1 MLEESNGH
9 LLATTTTFK
18 KLLLLLFIMKLRQ
31 PIIAFMGHIDH
42 GKTSLQD
49 FIRQTSTA
57 KQEAGKITQ
66 HIGCSNITLEAVK
79 KICGKLLD
87 ALKLSITIPGLLFID
102 SPGHAAFISLRK
114 RGGNLADIA
123 ILVIDIMKGVMPQT
137 LECIEILKQYKT
149 PFVIAL
155 NKIDSLSGWQ
165 AKKDAPLI
173 QNISSQPL
181 SVQKEIETRLYELVG
196 KLSELGFNSERFD
209 RIEDYTKQIAIVP
222 TSALTGEGIPEL
234 LMVLTG
240 LCLKFMEQSLNI
252 NIKGNAK
259 GTILEIKEEQG
270 LGKTM
275 DAIIYDGSLKKGDII
290 VIGTLT
296 EPISTKVKALLEPA
310 PLKDMKD
317 KKTKFMQVAEVSAA
331 AGIKISAPEI
341 EEVVAGMPFRS
352 CSQEEIARVKEEI
365 KKEVEEVIIETEESG
380 VVIKADS
387 LGSLEA
393 LIKLLKEKNISVKKA
408 SIGNISKKDIAD
420 ASVKYE
426 EDPFNSVV
434 LGFNV
439 ELMPDILAYQ
449 NVKIITHDVIYRLIE
464 DFEKWKEEEK
474 KKLESRKLSFVTK
487 PCKLQILRGYVF
499 RQSNPAIVGI
509 DVLMGSLKTG
519 TPLMKKDGI
528 AITEVKNIQHDKEN
542 VESVEKGKQVAV
554 SLTKVTV
561 GRQINEGDILYSAVN
576 EGDFRKLKELKKYL
590 APEEKG
596 LLKEIAS
603 IMREKNTVWGI

>member
-1 MLEESNGH
+1 MR
-9 LLATTTTFK
+9 
-18 KLLLLLFIMKLRQ
+18 MRQ
-31 PIIAFMGHIDH
+31 PIVAFVGHIDH

-49 FIRQTSTA
+49 YIRHSSTA
-57 KQEAGKITQ
+57 KTEAGMITQ
-66 HIGCSNITLEAVK
+66 HIGSTNIPLETIK
-79 KICGKLLD
+79 KICGNLLD
-87 ALKLSITIPGLLFID
+87 ALKLKVVIPGLLFID
-102 SPGHAAFISLRK
+102 TPGHAAFTNLRK

-123 ILVIDIMKGVMPQT
+123 VLVVDIMKGVMPQT

-149 PFVIAL
+149 PFIIAL
-155 NKIDSLSGWQ
+155 NKIDSLQGWQ
-165 AKKDAPLI
+165 PKKEISLM
-173 QNISSQPL
+173 QNISSQ
-181 SVQKEIETRLYELVG
+181 SATAQKAIETKLYELVG

-209 RIEDYTKQIAIVP
+209 RVEDYTKQIAIVP

-240 LCLKFMEQSLNI
+240 LCLKFMEQSLNVDME
-252 NIKGNAK
+252 GNAK

-275 DAIIYDGSLKKGDII
+275 DAIIYDGTLKKGDTI
-290 VIGTLT
+290 VIGTLSA
-296 EPISTKVKALLEPA
+296 PISAKVKALLEPS
-310 PLKDMKD
+310 PLGDMKD
-317 KKTKFMQVAEVSAA
+317 RKTKFVQVPKVSAA
-331 AGIKISAPEI
+331 SGVKISAPEI

-352 CSQEEIARVKEEI
+352 CLPQEIEKVKGEI
-365 KKEVEEVIIETEESG
+365 KREVEEVVIETEESG
-380 VVIKADS
+380 IVIKADS

-393 LIKLLKEKNISVKKA
+393 LIKLLKEKSINVKKA

-420 ASVKYE
+420 ASSGYG
-426 EDPFNSVV
+426 EDPFNSVI
-434 LGFNV
+434 LGFNI

-474 KKLESRKLSFVTK
+474 KKQESQKLGFITK
-487 PCKLQILRGYVF
+487 PCKLQILRGYIF
-499 RQSNPAIVGI
+499 RQSNPAIIGVDI
-509 DVLMGSLKTG
+509 LAGSLKTG

-542 VESVEKGKQVAV
+542 VESAEKGKQVAI
-554 SLTKVTV
+554 SLSKVTV

-576 EGDFRKLKELKKYL
+576 DADFRKLKELKKYL
-590 APEEKG
+590 APEEKE

-603 IMREKNTVWGI
+603 IMREINPVWGI

>member
-1 MLEESNGH
+1 MR
-9 LLATTTTFK
+9 
-18 KLLLLLFIMKLRQ
+18 MRQ
-31 PIIAFMGHIDH
+31 PIVAFVGHIDH

-49 FIRQTSTA
+49 YIRHSSTA
-57 KQEAGKITQ
+57 KTEAGLITQ
-66 HIGCSNITLEAVK
+66 HIGSTNIPLETVK
-79 KICGKLLD
+79 KLCGKLLE
-87 ALKLSITIPGLLFID
+87 ALSLKLTIPGLLLID
-102 SPGHAAFISLRK
+102 TPGHAAFTNLRK

-123 ILVIDIMKGVMPQT
+123 VLVIDIMKGVMPQT

-155 NKIDSLSGWQ
+155 NKIDSLPGWQ
-165 AKKDAPLI
+165 AKKEIALL
-173 QNISSQPL
+173 QNISSQGATA
-181 SVQKEIETRLYELVG
+181 QKEIEARLYELVG
-196 KLSELGFNSERFD
+196 KLSELGFSSERFD
-209 RIEDYTKQIAIVP
+209 RVEDYTKQIAIVP
-222 TSALTGEGIPEL
+222 ASALTGEGIPEL

-240 LCLKFMEQSLNI
+240 LCQRFMEQKLNVDME
-252 NIKGNAK
+252 GNAK

-275 DAIIYDGSLKKGDII
+275 DAIIYDGVLKKGDII
-290 VIGTLT
+290 VIGTLA

-317 KKTKFMQVAEVSAA
+317 KKTKFMQVPEVSAA
-331 AGIKISAPEI
+331 SGIKIAAPEI

-365 KKEVEEVIIETEESG
+365 KKEVKEVIIETEDKG
-380 VVIKADS
+380 IVIKADS

-393 LIKLLKEKNISVKKA
+393 LIKLLKEKSLSVKKA

-420 ASVKYE
+420 ASANYE
-426 EDPFNSVV
+426 DDPFSAVI

-449 NVKIITHDVIYRLIE
+449 NAKIITHNVIYRLIE
-464 DFEKWKEEEK
+464 GFEKWKEEEK
-474 KKLESRKLSFVTK
+474 KKLESQKLGFITK

-499 RQSNPAIVGI
+499 RQSNPAIIGVDI
-509 DVLMGSLKTG
+509 LAGSLKTG

-542 VESVEKGKQVAV
+542 VESAERGKQVAV
-554 SLTKVTV
+554 SLAKVTV
-561 GRQINEGDILYSAVN
+561 GRQINEGDILYSAIS
-576 EGDFRKLKELKKYL
+576 EDEFRKLKELKKML
-590 APEEKG
+590 APEEKE

-603 IMREKNTVWGI
+603 IMREINPVWGI